1 VGVQLYNEPI
11 TAVGTTPS
19 GVPETLTWRGGRM
32 HVRAVREVWQA
43 PGEVRLYRVSVT
55 GQDGRLGIAEIAQ
68 DGISGPWRLRHL
80 WL

>member
-1 VGVQLYNEPI
+1 
-11 TAVGTTPS
+11 
-19 GVPETLTWRGGRM
+19 M

-55 GQDGRLGIAEIAQ
+55 DREGRLGIAEIAQ
-68 DGISGPWRLRHL
+68 DGLSGPWRLRHL